1 MQDFSLITVVSRKQ
15 QTQFKCKLLL
25 LSYYTVSRSQNQRCV
40 SESQSVCC
48 FEVQRP
54 FCLLQVSRLLSGDG
68 QSGVRVRRGVTPVCG
83 GQRLKVK
90 DEVSRWVTCDG
101 RGSRTRNGLK
111 QRRVENLLID
121 HHHRGRDVCVVLHLN
136 KIAPLKQP
144 KPTCF
149 NGCVPTTEYIT
160 RQHLRALINFCRTL
174 CLQLRTTT
182 TFMLQ

>member
-15 QTQFKCKLLL
+15 QTPFKYKLLL
-25 LSYYTVSRSQNQRCV
+25 LSYYTVLWSQNQCCV

-90 DEVSRWVTCDG
+90 DEVRRWVTCDG

-111 QRRVENLLID
+111 QRRAESLLIH
-121 HHHRGRDVCVVLHLN
+121 HHHRGRDVRVVLHWSKHNERTAEASLN
-136 KIAPLKQP
+136 KIAPLQQP
-144 KPTCF
+144 KTTCF
-149 NGCVPTTEYIT
+149 NGCMPTTEYIT
-160 RQHLRALINFCRTL
+160 RQQPGFD
-174 CLQLRTTT
+174 
-182 TFMLQ
+182 